1 MDWPH
6 LHLMVNHF
14 PIVLTL
20 LGTAAAIL
28 ALLTGRRVV
37 WLYAVATLTLA
48 GISVG
53 PAFITG
59 DQAGDV
65 VHTWPHANRQVIHA
79 HEEAADTAL
88 WVVLAMGVC
97 AAYAWWRL
105 ARMDGTEMALPG
117 WLRGIVFVLA
127 VAGSLAVAYAG
138 LKGGEIAHGST
149 TPPTLPT
156 TAPFPGST

>member
-53 PAFITG
+53 PAFLTG

-65 VHTWPHANRQVIHA
+65 VRTWPHVDRRVVHT
-79 HEEAADTAL
+79 HEESADTAL

-105 ARMDGTEMALPG
+105 ARTGGVEMTLPG
-117 WLRGIVFVLA
+117 WLRGLVFVLA
-127 VAGSLAVAYAG
+127 VAGSLTVAYTG

-149 TPPTLPT
+149 VPPTPST
-156 TAPFPGST
+156 TVPAQGGT